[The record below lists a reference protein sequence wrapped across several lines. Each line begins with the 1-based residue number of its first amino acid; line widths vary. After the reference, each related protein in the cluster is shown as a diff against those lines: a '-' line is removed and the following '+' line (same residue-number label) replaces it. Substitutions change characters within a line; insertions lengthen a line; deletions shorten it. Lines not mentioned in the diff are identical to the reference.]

1 MIARLAGMVALGVL
15 LAAGAAHAS
24 TMVAMSVEEL
34 AQRSDRVVTGRV
46 VALEPRASEDGKRIS
61 TVVTL
66 QVEEVWKGAPAQEVR
81 ILALGGT
88 LEGISQVVT
97 GAASFREGE
106 EVVVFLRRLRSAEP
120 LSEVVGMAQGK
131 LSVERDDEGNLVAV
145 PSLKGLDL
153 VDRGT
158 MVPGP
163 APLGG
168 PIPVAALQEKV
179 QAATR

>member
-1 MIARLAGMVALGVL
+1 MFARLAGMIAVGVL
-15 LAAGAAHAS
+15 LATGAAHAS
-24 TMVAMSVEEL
+24 TMVALSVEEL
-34 AQRSDRVVTGRV
+34 AQRSDQVVKGRV

-66 QVEEVWKGAPAQEVR
+66 QIDEVWKGAPAQDVR

-88 LEGISQVVT
+88 MDGISQVVT
-97 GAASFREGE
+97 GAAAFQDGE

-131 LSVERDDEGNLVAV
+131 LSVERDDAGNVVAV

-158 MVPGP
+158 MEPGP

-179 QAATR
+179 RASTR